1 MPTPSTIPHAAWAKT
16 ANSSFW
22 SALGQGRDLTV
33 VCIKTHTHTHARTL
47 LRFDLHSPYCTSYS
61 LPLCL
66 CVQRSVAASLA
77 PPAGRVSHHRAY
89 VWGNGVAA
97 WQSRRQP
104 SHQRPAF
111 SARLPC
117 NSRDLPHQRGG
128 AIARQK
134 CSESFSLSSSA
145 SSWSFCLCCCCL
157 CYCRCFPGARSK
169 RAPEPT
175 RRLNSQNRREI
186 RVHAEGRKA
195 FRSSVKESNHWC
207 FSIALFFSLVVF
219 FFFFIVKD
227 WFLNPACCRTVSCIR
242 PLTVPSVLRN
252 VSVLHVTLH
261 ERKRPE
267 SVNMSGSEE
276 V

>member
-1 MPTPSTIPHAAWAKT
+1 MHK
-16 ANSSFW
+16 N
-22 SALGQGRDLTV
+22 
-33 VCIKTHTHTHARTL
+33 THTHTCTL

-157 CYCRCFPGARSK
+157 RYCRCFPGARSK

-195 FRSSVKESNHWC
+195 FWSSVKESNHWC

-219 FFFFIVKD
+219 FFFSSLLRTGFWILRAVGQFPVFVPWPSRVFWETCRSFTWPCTKGNDRKVLTWAAPKRFSINRLRRRFVKSH
-227 WFLNPACCRTVSCIR
+227 A
-242 PLTVPSVLRN
+242 
-252 VSVLHVTLH
+252 H
-261 ERKRPE
+261 
-267 SVNMSGSEE
+267 
-276 V
+276 